1 MSKNNNIPSVIKAVG
16 LTSFFINTST
26 LIIFSFFAIYLK
38 DVLHINLSKL
48 GFLDGAVEAISYLM
62 KVFSGYLSDLICNR
76 KVLFL
81 AGSVL
86 LLIAKPL
93 EAICTKFV
101 PLFCAKAMERL
112 GNGLQSTPRDAIVC
126 DWTNRSNKNICFGFR
141 QSMASLGSLV
151 GALCAAFLYYKL
163 RDFQKVFWCSCIPAT
178 LAVLTVLFFVKNKD
192 RTSIV
197 DTNKTDNNS
206 NQNKK
211 KCNKIKL
218 KDIKSLSKEY
228 WTLLSVAGIYNLAKI
243 TDSMSLI
250 YVTYVWKLDLY
261 IVPLFFAIFHVG
273 ASVAAY
279 SSGII
284 ASKVKRIETIF
295 IAGVSI
301 FIIADILFIFCEN
314 NLIITILAMF
324 CLGAYSG
331 IANSTF
337 PAQISGLV
345 PDNLRGTGLGIY
357 NLACALSLLCG
368 GTLLGFIAEK
378 SQIVTSFYVSA
389 CIASMALIFLTIYRH
404 VKYKD

>member
-1 MSKNNNIPSVIKAVG
+1 MLRNNKIPPVIKAVG

-48 GFLDGAVEAISYLM
+48 GFLDGSVEAISYSM
-62 KVFSGYLSDLICNR
+62 KVFSGYFSDLICNR
-76 KVLFL
+76 KILFL
-81 AGSVL
+81 AGSIL

-93 EAICTKFV
+93 ESICTNFL

-126 DWTNRSNKNICFGFR
+126 DWSNNANKNICFGFR

-151 GALCAAFLYYKL
+151 GALSAAMLFYHF
-163 RDFQKVFWCSCIPAT
+163 RNFQKVFWCSCIPAT
-178 LAVLTVLFFVKNKD
+178 IAVLLVIFFVKNKV
-192 RTSIV
+192 SI
-197 DTNKTDNNS
+197 
-206 NQNKK
+206 NQNSSDNKQIEQK
-211 KCNKIKL
+211 YSKIKL
-218 KDIKSLSKEY
+218 TDIKQLSKEY

-250 YVTYVWKLDLY
+250 YVTYIWKLDLCV
-261 IVPLFFAIFHVG
+261 VPLFFAIFHVG

-279 SSGII
+279 SAGII
-284 ASKVKRIETIF
+284 ANKLKRIETIF
-295 IAGVSI
+295 IVGITI
-301 FIIADILFIFCEN
+301 FIVADILFIFCKDS
-314 NLIITILAMF
+314 LLITIIAMF
-324 CLGAYSG
+324 CLGSYSG
-331 IANSTF
+331 IANSIF

-345 PDNLRGTGLGIY
+345 PDHLRGTGLGIY

-378 SQIVTSFYVSA
+378 SQLTTSFYVSA
-389 CIASMALIFLTIYRH
+389 CLASIALIFLIIYRH
-404 VKYKD
+404 AKYKH

>member
-1 MSKNNNIPSVIKAVG
+1 MSRNNRIPSVIKAVG
-16 LTSFFINTST
+16 FTSFFINTST

-38 DVLHINLSKL
+38 DELHINLSKL
-48 GFLDGAVEAISYLM
+48 GFLDGTVEAISYSM

-76 KVLFL
+76 KILLL

-101 PLFCAKAMERL
+101 PLFCAKSMERL

-126 DWTNRSNKNICFGFR
+126 DWSNKENKNICFGFR
-141 QSMASLGSLV
+141 QSMASLGSLI
-151 GALCAAFLYYKL
+151 GALLASLLFYHF

-178 LAVLTVLFFVKNKD
+178 IAVLIVIFFVKNKH
-192 RTSIV
+192 SIS
-197 DTNKTDNNS
+197 NN
-206 NQNKK
+206 QVGKK
-211 KCNKIKL
+211 HEKIKL
-218 KDIKSLSKEY
+218 KDIKNLSKEY
-228 WTLLSVAGIYNLAKI
+228 WTLLSVAGIYNVAKI
-243 TDSMSLI
+243 TDSMSII
-250 YVTYVWKLDLY
+250 YVAYVWKLNLY
-261 IVPLFFAIFHVG
+261 LVPLFFAIFHIG
-273 ASVAAY
+273 ASVSAY
-279 SSGII
+279 SAGLI
-284 ASKVKRIETIF
+284 ANKLKKIETIF
-295 IAGVSI
+295 IVGITI

-314 NLIITILAMF
+314 NIFITILAMF

-331 IANSTF
+331 IANSIF

-357 NLACALSLLCG
+357 NLACAISLLCG

-389 CIASMALIFLTIYRH
+389 CIASLALIFLTIYRYL
-404 VKYKD
+404 KYKD

>member
-93 EAICTKFV
+93 EAICTKFL

-126 DWTNRSNKNICFGFR
+126 DWTNKDNKNICFGFR

-151 GALCAAFLYYKL
+151 GALLAALLYYKL

-178 LAVLTVLFFVKNKD
+178 LAVITVIFFVKNKNS
-192 RTSIV
+192 TSSN
-197 DTNKTDNNS
+197 TTSNN
-206 NQNKK
+206 NQIRK
-211 KCNKIKL
+211 KCNKIQL
-218 KDIKSLSKEY
+218 KDIKNLSKEY
-228 WTLLSVAGIYNLAKI
+228 WTLLSVAGVYNLAKI

-250 YVTYVWKLDLY
+250 YVTYVWKLNLY
-261 IVPLFFAIFHVG
+261 IVPLFFAVFHVG

-279 SSGII
+279 SAGII
-284 ASKVKRIETIF
+284 ANKVKRIETIF
-295 IAGVSI
+295 ITGVTI
-301 FIIADILFIFCEN
+301 FIIADILFIFCSN
-314 NLIITILAMF
+314 SIIITILAMF

-389 CIASMALIFLTIYRH
+389 CIASIALIFLTIYRH
-404 VKYKD
+404 TKYKN

>member
-1 MSKNNNIPSVIKAVG
+1 MPNNNNIPSVIKAVS
-16 LTSFFINTST
+16 LTSFFTNTST

-48 GFLDGAVEAISYLM
+48 GFLDGAVEAISYIM

-76 KVLFL
+76 KILFL
-81 AGSVL
+81 AGTTL

-93 EAICTKFV
+93 EAVCTKFG
-101 PLFCAKAMERL
+101 PLFCAKAMERI

-126 DWTNRSNKNICFGFR
+126 DWTNKENKNICFGFR

-151 GALCAAFLYYKL
+151 GALLASILYYKL
-163 RDFQKVFWCSCIPAT
+163 RDFPKVFWCSCIPAT
-178 LAVLTVLFFVKNKD
+178 ISVLIIVFFVKNKNNQHN
-192 RTSIV
+192 T
-197 DTNKTDNNS
+197 KTIKNS
-206 NQNKK
+206 NNKDNTSK
-211 KCNKIKL
+211 QSKIKL
-218 KDIKSLSKEY
+218 KDIKNLSREY
-228 WTLLSVAGIYNLAKI
+228 WTLLSVAGIYNIAKI

-250 YVTYVWKLDLY
+250 YVSYVWKLDLY

-279 SSGII
+279 SAGIV
-284 ASKVKRIETIF
+284 ANKLKRIETIF
-295 IAGVSI
+295 IVGVTI
-301 FIIADILFIFCEN
+301 FIIADILFIYCEN
-314 NLIITILAMF
+314 NLFITISAMF

-345 PDNLRGTGLGIY
+345 PANLRGTGLGIY

-378 SQIVTSFYVSA
+378 SQIKTSFYVSA
-389 CIASMALIFLTIYRH
+389 CLASIALIFLTIYRH
-404 VKYKD
+404 IKHKH

>member
-1 MSKNNNIPSVIKAVG
+1 MSGNNKIPSVIKAIG
-16 LTSFFINTST
+16 FTSFFINTST

-38 DVLHINLSKL
+38 DELHINLSKL
-48 GFLDGAVEAISYLM
+48 GFLDGTVEAISYSM

-76 KVLFL
+76 KILLL

-101 PLFCAKAMERL
+101 PLFCAKSMERL

-126 DWTNRSNKNICFGFR
+126 DWSNKENKNICFGFR
-141 QSMASLGSLV
+141 QSMASLGSLI
-151 GALCAAFLYYKL
+151 GAVLASALFYHF

-178 LAVLTVLFFVKNKD
+178 IAVLIVIFFVKNKN
-192 RTSIV
+192 SISN
-197 DTNKTDNNS
+197 NKVE
-206 NQNKK
+206 KK
-211 KCNKIKL
+211 HEKIKL
-218 KDIKSLSKEY
+218 KDIRNLSREY
-228 WTLLSVAGIYNLAKI
+228 WTLLSVAAVYNIAKI
-243 TDSMSLI
+243 TDSMSII
-250 YVTYVWKLDLY
+250 YVAYVWKLNLY
-261 IVPLFFAIFHVG
+261 LVPLFFAIFHIG
-273 ASVAAY
+273 ASLSAY
-279 SSGII
+279 SAGLI
-284 ASKVKRIETIF
+284 ANKLKRIETIF
-295 IAGVSI
+295 IVGITI

-314 NLIITILAMF
+314 NLLITILAMF

-357 NLACALSLLCG
+357 NLACAISLLCG
-368 GTLLGFIAEK
+368 GTLLGFIAEN

-389 CIASMALIFLTIYRH
+389 CLASLALIFLTIYRH
-404 VKYKD
+404 LKYKS

>member
-1 MSKNNNIPSVIKAVG
+1 MSINNKIPSVIKAVG

-76 KVLFL
+76 KILFL
-81 AGSVL
+81 AGSIL

-93 EAICTKFV
+93 EATYTKFL
-101 PLFCAKAMERL
+101 PLFLAKAMERL

-126 DWTNRSNKNICFGFR
+126 DWSNKENKNICFGFR

-151 GALCAAFLYYKL
+151 GAVLAAILFYKL

-178 LAVLTVLFFVKNKD
+178 VAVFIVIFFVHNKNHPN
-192 RTSIV
+192 SSVI
-197 DTNKTDNNS
+197 NNNS
-206 NQNKK
+206 QIEDNKHHNK
-211 KCNKIKL
+211 NKIKL
-218 KDIKSLSKEY
+218 KDIKNLSKEY
-228 WTLLSVAGIYNLAKI
+228 WTLLSVAGLYNVAKI

-250 YVTYVWKLDLY
+250 YVTYVWKLDLCV
-261 IVPLFFAIFHVG
+261 VPLFFAIFHIG

-279 SSGII
+279 SAGII
-284 ASKVKRIETIF
+284 ANKLKRIETIF
-295 IAGVSI
+295 IFGITI
-301 FIIADILFIFCEN
+301 FIFADILFIFCEN
-314 NLIITILAMF
+314 NLLITIMAMF

-378 SQIVTSFYVSA
+378 SQIKTSFYISA
-389 CIASMALIFLTIYRH
+389 CIASIALVFLIIYQH
-404 VKYKD
+404 IKHKK

>member
-38 DVLHINLSKL
+38 DELHINLSKL

-76 KVLFL
+76 KILFL
-81 AGSVL
+81 AGSIL
-86 LLIAKPL
+86 LLVAKPL

-126 DWTNRSNKNICFGFR
+126 DWTNKENKNICFGFR

-151 GALCAAFLYYKL
+151 GALLAALLYYHL
-163 RDFQKVFWCSCIPAT
+163 RDFQKVFWCSCIPAVI
-178 LAVLTVLFFVKNKD
+178 AVLIVIFFVKNKNP
-192 RTSIV
+192 
-197 DTNKTDNNS
+197 TNNKEKKDNNC
-206 NQNKK
+206 NDNKRN
-211 KCNKIKL
+211 CKIKL
-218 KDIKSLSKEY
+218 KDIKNLSKEY
-228 WTLLSVAGIYNLAKI
+228 WTLLSVAGIYNIAKI

-250 YVTYVWKLDLY
+250 YITYVWKLNLY

-279 SSGII
+279 SAGIF
-284 ASKVKRIETIF
+284 ANKVKRIETIF
-295 IAGVSI
+295 IAGVTI

-314 NLIITILAMF
+314 NLFVTILAMF

-345 PDNLRGTGLGIY
+345 PSNLRGTGLGIY

-368 GTLLGFIAEK
+368 GALLGFIAEK
-378 SQIVTSFYVSA
+378 SQIKTSFYVSA
-389 CIASMALIFLTIYRH
+389 CVASIALVFLTIYRH
-404 VKYKD
+404 IKYKNQY

>member
-1 MSKNNNIPSVIKAVG
+1 MSGNNKIPPVIKAVG

-48 GFLDGAVEAISYLM
+48 GFLDGAVESISYLM

-76 KVLFL
+76 KILFL

-93 EAICTKFV
+93 EATCTKFV
-101 PLFCAKAMERL
+101 PLFLAKAMERL

-126 DWTNRSNKNICFGFR
+126 DWSTKENKNICFGFR

-151 GALCAAFLYYKL
+151 GALSASALFYYFQ
-163 RDFQKVFWCSCIPAT
+163 DFQKVFWCSCIPA
-178 LAVLTVLFFVKNKD
+178 VISVFIVIFFVKNKIQTNTNQVID
-192 RTSIV
+192 NTS
-197 DTNKTDNNS
+197 D
-206 NQNKK
+206 NKK
-211 KCNKIKL
+211 SNKIKL
-218 KDIKSLSKEY
+218 KDIKNLSKEY
-228 WTLLSVAGIYNLAKI
+228 WILLSVAGLYNVAKI

-250 YVTYVWKLDLY
+250 YVTYVWKLNLY
-261 IVPLFFAIFHVG
+261 LVPLFFAIFHIG

-279 SSGII
+279 SAGVI
-284 ASKVKRIETIF
+284 ANKLKRIETIF
-295 IAGVSI
+295 IAGIVI
-301 FIIADILFIFCEN
+301 FITADILFIFCEN
-314 NLIITILAMF
+314 NLFITILAMF

-378 SQIVTSFYVSA
+378 SQIKASFYTSA
-389 CIASMALIFLTIYRH
+389 CIAGMALIFLILYSRLKH
-404 VKYKD
+404 NN

>member
-1 MSKNNNIPSVIKAVG
+1 MSRNNRIPSVIKAVG
-16 LTSFFINTST
+16 FTSFFINTST

-38 DVLHINLSKL
+38 NELHINLSKL
-48 GFLDGAVEAISYLM
+48 GFLDGTVEAISYSM
-62 KVFSGYLSDLICNR
+62 KVFSGYLSDLICNI
-76 KVLFL
+76 KILLL

-101 PLFCAKAMERL
+101 PLFCAKSMERL

-126 DWTNRSNKNICFGFR
+126 DWSNKENKNICFGFR
-141 QSMASLGSLV
+141 QSMASLGSLI
-151 GALCAAFLYYKL
+151 GALLASLLFYHF

-178 LAVLTVLFFVKNKD
+178 IAVLIVVFFVKNKN
-192 RTSIV
+192 SIS
-197 DTNKTDNNS
+197 NN
-206 NQNKK
+206 QVGKK
-211 KCNKIKL
+211 HEKIKL
-218 KDIKSLSKEY
+218 KDIKNLSKEY
-228 WTLLSVAGIYNLAKI
+228 WTLLSVAGIYNVAKI
-243 TDSMSLI
+243 TDSMSII
-250 YVTYVWKLDLY
+250 YVAYVWKLNLY
-261 IVPLFFAIFHVG
+261 LVPLFFAIFHIG
-273 ASVAAY
+273 ASVSAY
-279 SSGII
+279 SAGLI
-284 ASKVKRIETIF
+284 ANKLKKIETIF
-295 IAGVSI
+295 IVGITI

-314 NLIITILAMF
+314 NIFITILAMF

-357 NLACALSLLCG
+357 NLACAISLLCG

-389 CIASMALIFLTIYRH
+389 CIASLALIFLTIYRYL
-404 VKYKD
+404 KYKY

>member
-1 MSKNNNIPSVIKAVG
+1 MSRNSNIPSVIKAVG

-48 GFLDGAVEAISYLM
+48 GFLDGAVEAISYSM

-81 AGSVL
+81 AGSLL

-93 EAICTKFV
+93 EAICVKFT

-126 DWTNRSNKNICFGFR
+126 DWTNKQNKNICFGFR

-151 GALCAAFLYYKL
+151 GALLAAFLYYKL
-163 RDFQKVFWCSCIPAT
+163 RDFQKVFWCSCIPAI
-178 LAVLTVLFFVKNKD
+178 LAVLTVIFFVKNKD
-192 RTSIV
+192 RESEQNQEIK
-197 DTNKTDNNS
+197 DTNND
-206 NQNKK
+206 KK
-211 KCNKIKL
+211 HNKIKL
-218 KDIKSLSKEY
+218 KDIKNLSREY

-295 IAGVSI
+295 IAGISI
-301 FIIADILFIFCEN
+301 FIFADILFIFCAN
-314 NLIITILAMF
+314 NLFITILAMF
-324 CLGAYSG
+324 CLGMYSG

-345 PDNLRGTGLGIY
+345 PSNLRGTGLGIY

-368 GTLLGFIAEK
+368 GTLLGFIAEN
-378 SQIVTSFYVSA
+378 SQMVTSLYVSA

-404 VKYKD
+404 VKYKNK

>member
-1 MSKNNNIPSVIKAVG
+1 MPRNNNIPSVIKAVG

-38 DVLHINLSKL
+38 DVLHMNLSKL

-76 KVLFL
+76 KILFL

-93 EAICTKFV
+93 EAVCTKFV

-126 DWTNRSNKNICFGFR
+126 DWTNKDNKNICFGFR

-151 GALCAAFLYYKL
+151 GALLAAFLYYRL

-178 LAVLTVLFFVKNKD
+178 MAVITVAFFVKNKNRD
-192 RTSIV
+192 NTKIEI
-197 DTNKTDNNS
+197 NKANN
-206 NQNKK
+206 NKQ
-211 KCNKIKL
+211 NKIKL
-218 KDIKSLSKEY
+218 KDIKNLSNEY

-250 YVTYVWKLDLY
+250 YVTYVWKLNLY
-261 IVPLFFAIFHVG
+261 IVPLFFAVFHVG

-284 ASKVKRIETIF
+284 AGKVKRIETIF
-295 IAGVSI
+295 ISGVSI
-301 FIIADILFIFCEN
+301 FIIADILFIFCAHSI
-314 NLIITILAMF
+314 IITIMAMF
-324 CLGAYSG
+324 CLGMYSG

-389 CIASMALIFLTIYRH
+389 CIASITLIFLTIYRH
-404 VKYKD
+404 VKYKN

>member
-1 MSKNNNIPSVIKAVG
+1 MSRNNKIPSVIKAVG

-48 GFLDGAVEAISYLM
+48 GFLDGAVESISYLM

-76 KVLFL
+76 KILFL
-81 AGSVL
+81 AGSIL

-93 EAICTKFV
+93 EATCTKFL
-101 PLFCAKAMERL
+101 PLFLAKAMERL

-126 DWTNRSNKNICFGFR
+126 DWSNKENKNICFGFR

-151 GALCAAFLYYKL
+151 GAILAAILFYHL
-163 RDFQKVFWCSCIPAT
+163 RDFQKVFWCSCIPAVI
-178 LAVLTVLFFVKNKD
+178 AVFIVMFFVRNKN
-192 RTSIV
+192 RT
-197 DTNKTDNNS
+197 NNS
-206 NQNKK
+206 VINNNESIAENKQHS
-211 KCNKIKL
+211 KIKL
-218 KDIKSLSKEY
+218 KDIRNLSKEY
-228 WTLLSVAGIYNLAKI
+228 WTLLSVAGLYNIAKI

-250 YVTYVWKLDLY
+250 YVTYVWKLDLC

-279 SSGII
+279 SAGII
-284 ASKVKRIETIF
+284 ANKLKRIETIF
-295 IAGVSI
+295 IFGIII
-301 FIIADILFIFCEN
+301 FIFADMLFIFCEN
-314 NLIITILAMF
+314 NLPITIMAMF

-368 GTLLGFIAEK
+368 GTLLGFIAEHSRIK
-378 SQIVTSFYVSA
+378 TSFYISA
-389 CIASMALIFLTIYRH
+389 CIASIALVFLIIYRH
-404 VKYKD
+404 VKHKN